1 MNIFAFCVRKVQ
13 GLFNYTKI
21 DVEWSNLLSQ
31 EEQMSDEKQLSIKC
45 TLKIRVSWNDLI
57 IPDVPVV

>member
-45 TLKIRVSWNDLI
+45 TLKIRVS
-57 IPDVPVV
+57 